1 MPLRVSFQDINAQK
15 SIYILTCNDDIAGN
29 LKETLQESLPHMI
42 PVGAYLCH
50 VSRLPLASCLLPLA
64 SCSPSFSRILARIP
78 TLAWH
83 WYLGAHA
90 SDANAMAF

>member
-1 MPLRVSFQDINAQK
+1 M
-15 SIYILTCNDDIAGN
+15 TCNDDMAGN
-29 LKETLQESLPHMI
+29 SREKLQESQESLPHII
-42 PVGAYLCH
+42 PVAAYLCH

-78 TLAWH
+78 KLAWH

-90 SDANAMAF
+90 SEANAMAF